1 MYSDIDTSM
10 TDNNKKDPQLVDQIM
25 NEIIPPKEQPRVVV
39 KQAKVPLAHTKSP
52 PIKEKHYYDVKVEC
66 MIPATLTFRVL
77 AEDPQ
82 QAAEL
87 IKGAS
92 PRSVQ
97 HRLVGRKDLK
107 LSVYEAGTTMLKWMK
122 HLLGH

>member
-1 MYSDIDTSM
+1 M
-10 TDNNKKDPQLVDQIM
+10 TDNNKKDPQLVD
-25 NEIIPPKEQPRVVV
+25 EIIKQIVPETNPVV
-39 KQAKVPLAHTKSP
+39 KQAKKPLAHTKSP

-77 AEDPQ
+77 AETPEE
-82 QAAEL
+82 AAEL

-97 HRLVGRKDLK
+97 HRLVGRKDSK
-107 LSVYEAGTTMLKWMK
+107 LSVYDAGTTMLRWMK
-122 HLLGH
+122 HLLGR

>member
-1 MYSDIDTSM
+1 MSEE
-10 TDNNKKDPQLVDQIM
+10 NKKDPQLVDQIM
-25 NEIIPPKEQPRVVV
+25 SEIVPPKTVV
-39 KQAKVPLAHTKSP
+39 KQAKIPLAHTKSP
-52 PIKEKHYYDVKVEC
+52 PIIEKKYYDVKVEC
-66 MIPATLTFRVL
+66 MIPATLTFRIL
-77 AEDPQ
+77 AEDPV

-97 HRLVGRKDLK
+97 HRLVGRKDIK

-122 HLLGH
+122 NFLVR